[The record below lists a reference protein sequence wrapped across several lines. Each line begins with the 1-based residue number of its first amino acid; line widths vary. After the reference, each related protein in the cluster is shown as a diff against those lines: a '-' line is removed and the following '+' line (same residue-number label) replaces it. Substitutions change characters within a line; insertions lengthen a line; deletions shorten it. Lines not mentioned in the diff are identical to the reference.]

1 MADEVPA
8 EMIVQPMEEVVIE
21 EGVEPVIGPKG
32 KVVKEGKEAVTEMR
46 PRSDEQGPIRT
57 YDNAMLHARLY
68 TALQTALG
76 RIEALEA
83 EVNAL
88 KSA

>member
-8 EMIVQPMEEVVIE
+8 EMVVQPMETVIIDEAVE
-21 EGVEPVIGPKG
+21 EVIGPKG
-32 KVVKEGKEAVTEMR
+32 KILKEGKEAVTEQR
-46 PRSDEQGPIRT
+46 PRSDAEGPIRT
-57 YDNAMLHARLY
+57 YDNGMLQARLY
-68 TALQTALG
+68 TALQTALT

-88 KSA
+88 KGA